1 MNDPL
6 KPLTPLN
13 DAQRRRAES
22 ALDRVEMLAHV
33 LAKQVSHVSMEE
45 LRSAGY
51 EGLVEAAQRYDP
63 ASGVPFAGFA
73 HHRIRG
79 AMIDIARRASPA
91 IRRRSRAVKV
101 LEATQAL
108 LEDAEKNQARRGG
121 ADTRT
126 LSERVQAAADLVA
139 RTTTAVLASK
149 AAPADPDTVAEPG
162 TSAEDAVS
170 FKQLRDHLRVAMAS
184 LPEADRLL
192 VQAIYDD
199 GLSMGEYG
207 EQIGKSRSTIC
218 RHHARILG
226 ALGKQLREPPF
237 PRPR

>member
-1 MNDPL
+1 MEDTL
-6 KPLTPLN
+6 KPLS

-22 ALDRVEMLAHV
+22 ALDRVEMLARV
-33 LAKQVSHVSMEE
+33 LEKQVSHVSFEE

-63 ASGVPFAGFA
+63 ASGVPFPGFA

-91 IRRRSRAVKV
+91 IRRRSRALKV

-108 LEDAEKNQARRGG
+108 LQDAQKNQARRGG

-126 LSERVQAAADLVA
+126 LAERVQAAADLVA
-139 RTTTAVLASK
+139 QTTTAVLASK
-149 AAPADPDTVAEPG
+149 AAPADPDTVPETA

-170 FKQLRDHLRVAMAS
+170 FKELREHLRDAMAS
-184 LPEADRLL
+184 LPEADRGL
-192 VQAIYDD
+192 VEAIYDE

-207 EQIGKSRSTIC
+207 NRIGKSRSTVC
-218 RHHARILG
+218 RHHARILRD
-226 ALGKQLREPPF
+226 LGKQLRDPPL
-237 PRPR
+237 PRPP